1 MALTEKLQIRL
12 SPEEKKT
19 IFRLAASRSLRTGT
33 KVSAADLLRSMVTK
47 ALGDEKRQAQAEQAA
62 DLTDQ
67 QLEAMR

>member
-47 ALGDEKRQAQAEQAA
+47 ALGDEKRQAQTEQAA
-62 DLTDQ
+62 DFTDQ